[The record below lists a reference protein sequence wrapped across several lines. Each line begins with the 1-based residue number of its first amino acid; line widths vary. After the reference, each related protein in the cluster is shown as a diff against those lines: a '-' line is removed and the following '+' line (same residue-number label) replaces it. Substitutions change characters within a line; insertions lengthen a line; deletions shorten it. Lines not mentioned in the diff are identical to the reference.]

1 MRHAPC
7 VGIDIYRPPV
17 SLLAICVTFLSQIIY
32 WHMSVYEANND
43 EIHVSREEVLTVSRS
58 KRLTPGPL

>member
-43 EIHVSREEVLTVSRS
+43 DTMKYMCHVKKS
-58 KRLTPGPL
+58 